1 MFHEICPLKLT
12 CFLCVAVLELGYPF
26 RASLPAQRGET
37 NSRSFPGGVTI
48 VGRVLAAPDPML
60 HNGGNLSCRFEQ
72 FLFGAEL
79 EGAARQ
85 RVLMPVL
92 VSFCYYGYEAPLPET
107 FFDHTI
113 LYELHVA
120 RDPGED
126 VLLKDVAF
134 HTGVDPSTGKTRP
147 PTMGMRVLGN
157 VPRNLLKPNL
167 LLPCYVLYS
176 DGYRVVRHDKR
187 PGSAPKTPPVKP

>member
-1 MFHEICPLKLT
+1 MFHENCRLKST
-12 CFLCVAVLELGYPF
+12 CFLCVAVLQLSFPIC
-26 RASLPAQRGET
+26 ASLPAQRGET
-37 NSRSFPGGVTI
+37 DSRSSPGGVAI
-48 VGRVLAAPDPML
+48 LGRVLAAPDPML

-113 LYELHVA
+113 LYELHVT
-120 RDPGED
+120 RDPVAD

-134 HTGVDPSTGKTRP
+134 HRQVDPSTGKSEP
-147 PTMGMRVLGN
+147 PTMGMRVLGG
-157 VPRNLLKPNL
+157 VPRNLLKPDL

-176 DGYRVVRHDKR
+176 DGYKVVRQDTR
-187 PGSAPKTPPVKP
+187 RVSTPKTQAAKP